1 MAHARH
7 KVPRVLKSVINGYK
21 AVLHI
26 YLDVL
31 LYYYY
36 EQAIA
41 HVYAL
46 GVCGILRRNDW
57 CPCEV
62 QYSATKNECKPEL
75 LHEHNLW

>member
-46 GVCGILRRNDW
+46 GVCGILRRND
-57 CPCEV
+57 
-62 QYSATKNECKPEL
+62 
-75 LHEHNLW
+75 